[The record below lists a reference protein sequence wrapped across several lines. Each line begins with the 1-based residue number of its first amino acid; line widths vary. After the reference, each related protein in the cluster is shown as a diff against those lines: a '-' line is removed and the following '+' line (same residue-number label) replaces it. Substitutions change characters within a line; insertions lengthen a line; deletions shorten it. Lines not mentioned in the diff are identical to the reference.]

1 MLSKYCTTLV
11 FYLLIQNISSSAD
24 LGLNLGSK
32 AAGKLATHCI
42 HYALRQPRVLK
53 LNLQSSVNP
62 WFEKIAHVTSR
73 TKLSLSNFTI
83 KFENDMVELALY
95 DVVLKSTSQVNIMPL
110 PFFLGEDTAHLYAEV
125 CYINLCCLF
134 DMISSVCFA
143 LTIRWLCEVLFE
155 IPRTASEQL
164 HFYWLCLFFKKRT
177 PKGQFAPITDPT
189 RELEIG
195 CSRF

>member
-1 MLSKYCTTLV
+1 MLSKYCTILV
-11 FYLLIQNISSSAD
+11 LCLLIQNISSSTD

-62 WFEKIAHVTSR
+62 WFEKVAHVTSR

-83 KFENDMVELALY
+83 QFENNMVELTLY
-95 DVVLKSTSQVNIMPL
+95 DVILKSTSQVNIMPL

-125 CYINLCCLF
+125 CYTDLLSFRYDTQRLF
-134 DMISSVCFA
+134 CSNDTWLYETAISNIRNCFS
-143 LTIRWLCEVLFE
+143 L
-155 IPRTASEQL
+155 
-164 HFYWLCLFFKKRT
+164 
-177 PKGQFAPITDPT
+177 IT
-189 RELEIG
+189 
-195 CSRF
+195 F